1 MPSLRTENIR
11 CILCNKHLDLTMR
24 DHAEKFICSVCQ
36 AYFCSVCMHE
46 IKGFRS
52 CPAAHLLGVNDHG
65 LKIIKFLPPYAV
77 LPTTSTEPTKPNK
90 VKILPRKKVKILDE
104 TKKEKQRKT

>member
-24 DHAEKFICSVCQ
+24 DHEEKFICSVCQ
-36 AYFCSVCMHE
+36 AYFCSTCMHE
-46 IKGFRS
+46 IKGYRS
-52 CPAAHLLGVNDHG
+52 CPAAHLLGANDHE
-65 LKIIKFLPPYAV
+65 LKIIKFLPPFAI
-77 LPTTSTEPTKPNK
+77 LPTTSSTEPNK

-104 TKKEKQRKT
+104 TKKKSKEKHRK